1 MRILHCLSLLPVV
14 FVGLA
19 SEVLASDEPA
29 QVYRGA
35 TVMTVSQ
42 GEITDADFVIEGGRF
57 VAVGERGDVA
67 IPAGAEVHHLEG
79 KVVIPGLVDTHSHI
93 GIFPRPAIEANM
105 DGNEMTGA
113 VQAGIRALDAIWPD
127 DPGIRQALT
136 GGVTTAN
143 IMPGSGNVIGG
154 QTLYVKLRPG
164 PITNM
169 MVQPGTPEGG
179 LKMANGENP
188 KRVYGSRNQPPGTR
202 MRSGGN
208 AARTV
213 RQGARLP
220 PQVAALTARLCRKPR
235 KAKRRRNPAARRAM
249 PRPMSRPSPS
259 TTWGS
264 SHWSRCSIASGPSIS
279 IRIGPTTS

>member
-1 MRILHCLSLLPVV
+1 MRALSPLFLLPVILMV
-14 FVGLA
+14 RSPG
-19 SEVLASDEPA
+19 VLSAEGPA
-29 QVYRGA
+29 HVYRGA
-35 TVMTVSQ
+35 TVLTVGH
-42 GEITDADFVIEGGRF
+42 GEITDADFVVQDGKF
-57 VAVGERGDVA
+57 LAVGKHGEVA
-67 IPAGAEVHHLEG
+67 IPAGAEVYHLEG

-93 GIFPRPAIEANM
+93 GIYPRPAVAAHQ

-113 VQAGIRALDAIWPD
+113 VQAALRALDAIWPE
-127 DPGIRQALT
+127 DPGIRMALT

-188 KRVYGSRNQPPGTR
+188 KRVYGSKNQPPGTR
-202 MRSGGN
+202 MAWPRCSASSSSKPSTIAVNGRPTVKLRKRPKP
-208 AARTV
+208 AR
-213 RQGARLP
+213 P
-220 PQVAALTARLCRKPR
+220 PRKPGPTPSP
-235 KAKRRRNPAARRAM
+235 RNQ
-249 PRPMSRPSPS
+249 PSPS
-259 TTWGS
+259 MTWRS
-264 SHWSRCSIASGPSIS
+264 SRLSKCSIAGGPSIF